1 MTDKTSILKRIADLK
16 SQGMSYQAIA
26 DQLRS
31 EGLADFSP
39 ATIRRYLKEVQSEQT
54 SVASPSA
61 DIQEV
66 PIDTI
71 ENVRDTDI
79 KVQDEKNLEAL
90 SNPEKIVK
98 RQGIT
103 YSEMYRREHNHRREV
118 NWLTMG
124 YLFIAAL
131 LIISVILIVLIIFLK

>member
-1 MTDKTSILKRIADLK
+1 MTDKATIMKKILVLKNAGLGYGTISHKLREQGIDL
-16 SQGMSYQAIA
+16 
-26 DQLRS
+26 
-31 EGLADFSP
+31 SP
-39 ATIRRYLKEVQSEQT
+39 STIRRYLKEVQSEQT

-71 ENVRDTDI
+71 KNVRDTDI

-103 YSEMYRREHNHRREV
+103 YSEMYRRDCNHRREV
-118 NWLTMG
+118 NWLTFG

-131 LIISVILIVLIIFLK
+131 LIITVILIVLIIFLK

>member
-1 MTDKTSILKRIADLK
+1 MKRIADLK
-16 SQGMSYQAIA
+16 SQGMSYQGIA

-31 EGLADFSP
+31 EGLADFSS
-39 ATIRRYLKEVQSEQT
+39 ATIRRYLKEAQSEQ
-54 SVASPSA
+54 SSIPSPST
-61 DIQEV
+61 DVQE
-66 PIDTI
+66 ILTETI

-79 KVQDEKNLEAL
+79 KTPDKKNTDTL

-118 NWLTMG
+118 NWLMMG

-131 LIISVILIVLIIFLK
+131 LIITGILIVLIIFLK

>member
-1 MTDKTSILKRIADLK
+1 MADKAVILKEILVLRNAGLGYGAISHKLREQGIDL
-16 SQGMSYQAIA
+16 
-26 DQLRS
+26 
-31 EGLADFSP
+31 SP
-39 ATIRRYLKEVQSEQT
+39 STIRRYLKEAQSEQT

-71 ENVRDTDI
+71 KNVRDTDI

-98 RQGIT
+98 RQAIVQSWT
-103 YSEMYRREHNHRREV
+103 DDYKRDI
-118 NWLTMG
+118 NWED
-124 YLFIAAL
+124 
-131 LIISVILIVLIIFLK
+131 IFLAILSLVFLAVMVIIGVVLTLKK